1 LARWQADWVAA
12 RLAERG
18 VAVDLVLMT
27 TRGDREQIAPIGRI
41 AGGDGVFVKEL
52 ERALLA
58 DEIDLA
64 VHSLKDLPTAM
75 PELLVLAAVPERGP
89 TGDLLLTTDGR
100 SLEQLPAEAIIGTGS
115 LRRRAQLLHV
125 RTDLRMAD
133 IRGNLDTRLAK
144 LDAGHYDAIILAEAG
159 IERLKLADRPRQLLP
174 KSLLLPA
181 VGQGALGLQTR
192 AADARTRELLAPLQD
207 AATRASVDAERT
219 LLATLSG
226 GCLAP
231 VGAWGRVEENIL
243 HLSAVVL
250 SADGVTR
257 LLESGSGEVQAAAE
271 LGQRV
276 ATALLA
282 RGAAE
287 LIAQCRAS
295 G

>member
-1 LARWQADWVAA
+1 MPIGPQLVARASLPALPPEAAWVAA
-12 RLAERG
+12 LSSAR
-18 VAVDLVLMT
+18 
-27 TRGDREQIAPIGRI
+27 
-41 AGGDGVFVKEL
+41 K
-52 ERALLA
+52 
-58 DEIDLA
+58 
-64 VHSLKDLPTAM
+64 H
-75 PELLVLAAVPERGP
+75 
-89 TGDLLLTTDGR
+89 
-100 SLEQLPAEAIIGTGS
+100 LPA
-115 LRRRAQLLHV
+115 
-125 RTDLRMAD
+125 
-133 IRGNLDTRLAK
+133 
-144 LDAGHYDAIILAEAG
+144 
-159 IERLKLADRPRQLLP
+159 
-174 KSLLLPA
+174 LPA

-257 LLESGSGEVQAAAE
+257 LLESGRGDPRAASD

-276 ATALLA
+276 AAALLA

-287 LIAQCRAS
+287 LIGQCRAT